1 MAHLLELFGGEGL
14 LRPAMHYRWDFD
26 DTNVEFLSKDFS
38 AALAVGADDATRDAV
53 FAFASERMRGA
64 TAAFGVTE
72 ELVPEIER
80 SYEEFLDLFDAHLA
94 GSPYLLG
101 GRPTIADY
109 GFFGPLYAHLARDP
123 YPSVLMKQ
131 RAQRVWRWVERMHA
145 PVLDASEYGDCSE
158 DLFAGDAVPDTLRA
172 LLSYIGDEYL
182 DEAMAQV
189 AAVDG
194 WLAEHPEVADGEV
207 VLGKPKRRLSGTTT
221 FAWRGQDM
229 TVAVVPYRMFL
240 IKRVQ
245 DAHRAGSRGAS
256 RRPSGTCSPRPGST
270 RCSTSGPGAGWSGPT
285 TARCGARPRNRCSPP
300 DGRHR
305 RCIARGKR
313 RRRPAGGPG
322 SLEPTDELVGLDGR
336 PGDGTT
342 ARQIGDPSRVGRH
355 PGVDGAVESEPHET
369 VQADVHRHDGG
380 LGEGRSR
387 SDQPR
392 TVTDPVPQ
400 TRPARR

>member
-1 MAHLLELFGGEGL
+1 MDPYVLYAMPASLYSGKARSYLRTHRIGYVERAPGDPRYSGEIEPVIGRWIIPVLQTPDGTIIQDTVDIIDHLDATVPPERSAYPATAVQRTVAHLLELFGGEGL

-26 DTNVEFLSKDFS
+26 DTNVAFLSKDFS
-38 AALAVGADDATRDAV
+38 AALTVGADDATRDAV

-80 SYEEFLDLFDAHLA
+80 SYEEFLALFDAHLA
-94 GSPYLLG
+94 GSPFLLG

-109 GFFGPLYAHLARDP
+109 GFVGPLYAHLARDP

-189 AAVDG
+189 VAVDG
-194 WLAEHPEVADGEV
+194 WLAEHPDVVDGEV

-221 FAWRGQDM
+221 FSWRGRDM

-240 IKRVQ
+240 VKRLQ
-245 DAHRAGSRGAS
+245 DAYRTGSPDEQATVRALFAD
-256 RRPSGTCSPRPGST
+256 
-270 RCSTSGPGAGWSGPT
+270 AGLDPLLDV
-285 TARCGARPRNRCSPP
+285 RPRRW
-300 DGRHR
+300 
-305 RCIARGKR
+305 
-313 RRRPAGGPG
+313 
-322 SLEPTDELVGLDGR
+322 V
-336 PGDGTT
+336 
-342 ARQIGDPSRVGRH
+342 V
-355 PGVDGAVESEPHET
+355 
-369 VQADVHRHDGG
+369 
-380 LGEGRSR
+380 R
-387 SDQPR
+387 SDNREVWGPAQE
-392 TVTDPVPQ
+392 PVL
-400 TRPARR
+400 TA